1 MKKILTSIFL
11 ATLALNVS
19 FAEKEL
25 INEVSARDSY
35 GKSFTISP
43 KDSSVKITDNVII
56 LAPKREKTE
65 YVISGY
71 FSGQIVNKTK
81 NTVIKLKNAYLEATH
96 GEPAIFGE
104 AKTEISS
111 VNGTT
116 NYIVSRGTSVA
127 KIGAVHCKKNLEIG
141 GSGTIYIKGDVY
153 HAIKAD
159 DVKLKGSGIIYAQGT
174 KKGSAINCHS
184 LIVEKDKTFS
194 AYLINSKNG
203 VKADKN
209 ISIASGTLHLYD
221 NNIALKTDTVEDTP
235 GESHSI
241 TLSGGSIYSRGNT
254 TLYETDRN
262 AFSSKGAKIIE
273 N

>member
-11 ATLALNVS
+11 AVLALNVS

-25 INEVSARDSY
+25 IDEVSARDSY

-43 KDSSVKITDNVII
+43 KDSSVKISDSLIT
-56 LAPKREKTE
+56 LMPKREKTE

-71 FSGQIVNKTK
+71 FNGQIVNKTK
-81 NTVIKLKNAYLEATH
+81 NTIIKLNNAYLEASH

-104 AKTEISS
+104 VKTEISS
-111 VNGTT
+111 VKGSQ
-116 NYIVSRGTSVA
+116 NYIISHGTSVA
-127 KIGAVHCKKNLEIG
+127 KTGAIHCKKNLEIG
-141 GSGTIYIKGDVY
+141 GSGTICIKGDVY

-159 DVKLKGSGIIYAQGT
+159 DVKLKGSGILYAQGT

-209 ISIASGTLHLYD
+209 ISIDSATFYFYQ
-221 NNIALKTDTVEDTP
+221 NAIALKTDTIEDNPDEKHFISLNGATIHLRRN
-235 GESHSI
+235 E
-241 TLSGGSIYSRGNT
+241 TF
-254 TLYETDRN
+254 YETDKN
-262 AFSSKGAKIIE
+262 AFSSKGTKIIE
-273 N
+273 K

>member
-1 MKKILTSIFL
+1 M
-11 ATLALNVS
+11 
-19 FAEKEL
+19 
-25 INEVSARDSY
+25 
-35 GKSFTISP
+35 
-43 KDSSVKITDNVII
+43 
-56 LAPKREKTE
+56 PKREKTE

-71 FSGQIVNKTK
+71 FNGQIVNKTK
-81 NTVIKLKNAYLEATH
+81 NTIIKLNNAYLEASH

-104 AKTEISS
+104 VKTEISS
-111 VNGTT
+111 VKGSQ
-116 NYIVSRGTSVA
+116 NYIISHGTIVA
-127 KIGAVHCKKNLEIG
+127 KTGAIHCKKNLEVG

-159 DVKLKGSGIIYAQGT
+159 DVKLKGSGILYAQGT

-194 AYLINSKNG
+194 AYLIN
-203 VKADKN
+203 ADN
-209 ISIASGTLHLYD
+209 SISIDSGTLHLYD

>member
-1 MKKILTSIFL
+1 MKRIITIAALSTLL
-11 ATLALNVS
+11 ASLVCAQKVTIDDVHA
-19 FAEKEL
+19 KK
-25 INEVSARDSY
+25 SY
-35 GKSFTISP
+35 SDKFIISP

-111 VNGTT
+111 VNGTA

-141 GSGTIYIKGDVY
+141 GSGTLYIKGDVY

-159 DVKLKGSGIIYAQGT
+159 DIKLKGSGTLYAQGT

-184 LIVEKDKTFS
+184 LLAEKDKNFT

-203 VKADKN
+203 IKADN
-209 ISIASGTLHLYD
+209 SISIASGTLHLYD

-254 TLYETDRN
+254 TFYETDRN